1 MFATVGIDVP
11 IEKIMDDWDYLD
23 EKVVKKFTTW
33 QETGQNIIGIRRR
46 TITLK
51 EIVDP
56 KKGTFNSVTMTPD
69 GLLSKQHKAM
79 KIHIT
84 PGGVPHR
91 VEHSLGFWHINDMD
105 ELYLPIPARPGEEYG
120 HFIVLMQTPTGDD
133 RESYA
138 QYCQKCLTLLFE
150 YPYLSGRFGLNGIF
164 RAEEESVRAYN
175 ADPKLRLCP
184 ECGHDNPLG
193 YCWNT
198 VKDSPAQAEARLLW

>member
-1 MFATVGIDVP
+1 MFATVGIDQP

-23 EKVVKKFTTW
+23 EKIVKKFTTW

-69 GLLSKQHKAM
+69 GLLSKQHKAL

-105 ELYLPIPARPGEEYG
+105 ELYLPIPPRAGEEFG
-120 HFIVLMQTPTGDD
+120 HFIVMMQKPTEKEG
-133 RESYA
+133 ESFA
-138 QYCQKCLTLLFE
+138 QYCQQCLTIIYE
-150 YPYLSGRFGLNGIF
+150 HRFDHGKLGF
-164 RAEEESVRAYN
+164 AEFYRAERTSVLTYN
-175 ADPKLRLCP
+175 GDPRLRLCP
-184 ECGHDNPLG
+184 ECGHQNPLA
-193 YCWNT
+193 YSSNV
-198 VKDSPAQAEARLLW
+198 VKDTPEQAEARRLW